1 MYDVAIAGGGL
12 CGLAVAEALSGR
24 GLSVILLEARER
36 LGGRILTQDCTRS
49 GLAVDLGAGW
59 FWPQAQPLLQAL
71 ARDLDLASFPQHDHG
86 MVLSLSDPEKGPQE
100 AGNDPIHGGA
110 QRIAGG
116 IGALVAALAARLGEA
131 EIRLG
136 TQLIEVTGV
145 GDRVRLRVA
154 AASGVEEI
162 DARQLVLALPP
173 RLAAASIGFT
183 PELPPALMEAMTQT
197 PTWMAAAAKAVV
209 CQAASDWRGTGL
221 SGSAFVTHEQ
231 AVLAEIFDA
240 CDASGGKA
248 ALGGFL
254 ALAPDQRAA
263 FAEGLPMLIDNQIV
277 QLFGLGHERGDLHYQ
292 DWASEKFTCTA
303 ADRIEQN
310 REHPVVAGAI
320 LRQMHWNGRL
330 HIGGGETAEREPGY
344 MEGALDA
351 AKRIVR
357 AVTLTEIRRTAM
369 VLPIN
374 RAGVTWFTQ
383 WVDSQRE
390 IALATYER
398 RITARLAR
406 QERDRLTQFALVE
419 AVEAVFAAALDQLRG
434 MAFDSRSLPVERGRS
449 ALTPLIQEPF
459 RSLLDGLVGDV
470 LRFNAGSCA
479 LSNFPAE
486 HRPSPEY
493 VQTIMRDIAAAWA
506 EFSISANALL
516 LASHDEGAA
525 RWPT

>member
-36 LGGRILTQDCTRS
+36 LGGRILSRDCAAS

-59 FWPQAQPLLQAL
+59 FWPQAQPLLQSL
-71 ARDLDLASFPQHDHG
+71 LRDLDLATFAQHDLG
-86 MVLSLSDPEKGPQE
+86 TLLSLADPEKGPQE
-100 AGNDPIHGGA
+100 GGNDPIHGGA

-116 IGALVAALAARLGEA
+116 MGALVAALATRLGET
-131 EIRLG
+131 EVRLG
-136 TQLIEVTGV
+136 TQVIEAIDS
-145 GDRVRLRVA
+145 GDQVRLRTA
-154 AASGVEEI
+154 TASGVEEVE
-162 DARQLVLALPP
+162 ARQLVLALPP
-173 RLAAASIGFT
+173 RLAATSIGFT

-209 CQAASDWRGTGL
+209 CQKASDWRGAGL
-221 SGSAFVTHEQ
+221 SGSAFVTHDQ
-231 AVLAEIFDA
+231 AVLAKVFDA
-240 CDASGGKA
+240 CDASSEAA

-254 ALAPDQRAA
+254 ALSVDQRAT

-277 QLFGLGHERGDLHYQ
+277 QLFGPGHEGCDLHYQ
-292 DWASEKFTCTA
+292 DWASEKFTCTT

-330 HIGGGETAEREPGY
+330 HIGGAETAEHEPGY

-351 AKRIVR
+351 AKRVVR
-357 AVTLTEIRRTAM
+357 SVVLAEIRRTAM

-374 RAGVTWFTQ
+374 RAGVTWFAQ
-383 WVDSQRE
+383 WVDGQRAA
-390 IALATYER
+390 ALAAYER

-419 AVEAVFAAALDQLRG
+419 TVEAVFAAALDQLRG

-459 RSLLDGLVGDV
+459 RSLLDGLVEDV
-470 LRFNAGSCA
+470 LRFNGGSCA

-486 HRPSPEY
+486 HRPAPDY

-516 LASHDEGAA
+516 LPSDHEGAA
-525 RWPT
+525 R